1 MAFFCLALCLEW
13 GMARRFFTQNSQ
25 TNHQALGEAGK
36 QYERRI
42 EDLKTKLLF
51 KENEIDDAEKARLNV
66 ERQLR

>member
-1 MAFFCLALCLEW
+1 
-13 GMARRFFTQNSQ
+13 MARRFFTQNSQ